1 MVTESEVLQQR
12 LLSFDACAKY
22 CGLTGQS
29 LRRLMSRGILRPVRI
44 PTLRRV
50 LFDKQD
56 LDELIE
62 AGKVGRKS
70 ANEAMLLAAVGAN
83 AHGVG

>member
-1 MVTESEVLQQR
+1 MVTETEVIQR
-12 LLSFDACAKY
+12 LMSFDASAKY

-62 AGKVGRKS
+62 AGKGERNP
-70 ANEAMLLAAVGAN
+70 ANDAMPFTAAGAES
-83 AHGVG
+83 HG

>member
-1 MVTESEVLQQR
+1 MLTESEVLQQR
-12 LLSFDACAKY
+12 LMSFDASAKY

-50 LFDKQD
+50 LFDRQD
-56 LDELIE
+56 LDDLIE
-62 AGKVGRKS
+62 AGKREKTDGRFDGTPD
-70 ANEAMLLAAVGAN
+70 NGD
-83 AHGVG
+83 

>member
-1 MVTESEVLQQR
+1 MVTESEVFQR
-12 LLSFDACAKY
+12 LMSFDASAKY

-50 LFDKQD
+50 LFDRHG

-62 AGKVGRKS
+62 TGKGERKPT
-70 ANEAMLLAAVGAN
+70 NETMPLAAVGADD
-83 AHGVG
+83 HGQG

>member
-12 LLSFDACAKY
+12 LMSFDASAKY

-50 LFDKQD
+50 LFDRQD

-62 AGKVGRKS
+62 TGKGERKLTDAS
-70 ANEAMLLAAVGAN
+70 MAPVATEISGHVEG
-83 AHGVG
+83 

>member
-1 MVTESEVLQQR
+1 MVTEPEVVQR
-12 LLSFDACAKY
+12 LMSFDASAKY

-70 ANEAMLLAAVGAN
+70 ANEAMPLVAVGAD